1 METID
6 LTTQPP
12 RSPHQK
18 MEGLYMMPRTIDK
31 LRAKLP
37 GGNIGVYSITTPFA
51 PGLSLM
57 LLDGIGVTEE
67 WLLEI
72 VQKVSVEDEIADW
85 LRRNADLSS
94 VASLNKKLFS
104 PRIEDVLAFIP
115 AATFYEIY
123 PAAEKMSIT
132 SPMFEVLLEDDRL
145 MFPNHFKNGSASAL
159 ANRVAMLMSDSHSHS
174 HTDVPKA
181 PALRIKAIE
190 TVLAEKGLIDPMAIE
205 EVIQAYETKIGPRN
219 GAQVVARAW
228 VDPSFKERLLADA
241 PKAVA
246 ELGYSGLMGEN
257 MVALENTSTVHNV
270 FVCTLCSCYPWPVL
284 GLPPTWYKSAP
295 YRSRIVMEPRAVLA
309 EMGLEVPAE
318 TEVRVWDSNAEL
330 RYFVLP
336 MRPPGTEGWS
346 EQQLA
351 AIVTRDAMIGTAS
364 ATISP
369 DEQKGAHA

>member
-37 GGNIGVYSITTPFA
+37 RGNIGVYSITTPFA

-132 SPMFEVLLEDDRL
+132 SPMFEVLLEDEHGRRYRHL
-145 MFPNHFKNGSASAL
+145 FRS
-159 ANRVAMLMSDSHSHS
+159 
-174 HTDVPKA
+174 
-181 PALRIKAIE
+181 
-190 TVLAEKGLIDPMAIE
+190 
-205 EVIQAYETKIGPRN
+205 
-219 GAQVVARAW
+219 W
-228 VDPSFKERLLADA
+228 VD
-241 PKAVA
+241 
-246 ELGYSGLMGEN
+246 
-257 MVALENTSTVHNV
+257 
-270 FVCTLCSCYPWPVL
+270 FVESC
-284 GLPPTWYKSAP
+284 
-295 YRSRIVMEPRAVLA
+295 
-309 EMGLEVPAE
+309 
-318 TEVRVWDSNAEL
+318 
-330 RYFVLP
+330 
-336 MRPPGTEGWS
+336 
-346 EQQLA
+346 
-351 AIVTRDAMIGTAS
+351 
-364 ATISP
+364 
-369 DEQKGAHA
+369 